1 MKKSL
6 LMVLLLLL
14 VAGLVIGCDSSVD
27 EDTYNYISTEELAL
41 RLDNG
46 DIKNGEMIMVSSQTE
61 EEWETG
67 YLEEAIATHARPLET
82 DEDFAKLDDA
92 LAQIED
98 GDMDVII
105 ICPRGGSGATR
116 PFDYFGENGVD
127 TDRLLI
133 LEGGQEQMNDDYPDY
148 VVFND

>member
-6 LMVLLLLL
+6 LLGLLILLLS
-14 VAGLVIGCDSSVD
+14 VLVIGCGSSED
-27 EDTYNYISTEELAL
+27 EEAYNYISTEELVE

-46 DIKNGEMIMVSSQTE
+46 DIENGEMIMVSSQNE
-61 EEWETG
+61 EEYESG
-67 YLEEAIATHARPLET
+67 YMEDAIQTFSRPLET

-92 LAQIED
+92 LAEIES

-116 PFDYFGENGVD
+116 PFDYFVENGVD
-127 TDRLLI
+127 SDRLLI
-133 LEGGQEQMNDDYPDY
+133 LSGGQEQMNDDYPDY